1 MQLTSAGILLRGEQM
16 TSVAVLPFSFESVAA
31 NLLARGLQADKAS
44 LVMRLESIGEYR
56 FTSYADYFRSGNGY
70 LPGTTLEKVW
80 RIYEF
85 DHCLRS
91 LCFEAIGNIE
101 IYVRGMLVY
110 RFAHRH
116 GSSDYLNQA
125 NFPNFST
132 TRSEFSRWEVKVK
145 EAVASEQK
153 ARPNAQQPFP
163 IWEIA
168 ERMDFGTTLSFF
180 NGAHSDIRKEIANT
194 VGQADVVLDSWL
206 LGLRDLRNRCAHH
219 HRVWNWHFGRGVSI
233 PRRRKFPQWH
243 TPRWP
248 SNQQIG
254 ILLTICRYWL
264 NRIHPGDDWTS
275 RVLALFDAYPE
286 IPAAAMGFPEN
297 WRRHPLWAN

>member
-16 TSVAVLPFSFESVAA
+16 ASAAVLPFSFEPAAA

-56 FTSYADYFRSGNGY
+56 LTSYADYFRSGNGY
-70 LPGTTLEKVW
+70 SPGTTLEKVW

-85 DHCLRS
+85 DHCLRY
-91 LCFEAIGNIE
+91 LCFEAIGHIE
-101 IYVRGMLVY
+101 IHVRGMLVY

-116 GSSDYLNQA
+116 GPVDYLNQA
-125 NFPNFST
+125 NFPNFSP
-132 TRSEFSRWEVKVK
+132 TRSEFSRWEDKVK
-145 EAVASEQK
+145 ESVASEQK
-153 ARPNAQQPFP
+153 DRPNAQQPFP

-168 ERMDFGTTLSFF
+168 ERMDFGTTISFY
-180 NGAHSDIRKEIANT
+180 NGVHSDIRKEVANT
-194 VGQADVVLDSWL
+194 VGQADVVLASWL

-219 HRVWNWHFGRGVSI
+219 RRVWNWHFGRGVSI
-233 PRRRKFPQWH
+233 PRRRKFPEWH

-264 NRIHPGDDWTS
+264 NRIHPGNDWTE
-275 RVLALFDAYPE
+275 RVFALFDAYPE
-286 IPAAAMGFPEN
+286 APASAMGFPEN
-297 WRRHPLWAN
+297 WRRHPLWNN